1 MFNQSSVIMK
11 TTRKSQSLVNSADYI
26 YKKRDGL
33 FGNNIIDKTTLKH
46 LNVVSNFFEV
56 SEKMAAV
63 LSIIIIE
70 QLLGDGQS
78 VRKILR
84 DLSISPIDAI
94 GLYNELKILRIK
106 GWIVEIKSRLSRHK
120 DMYEFPKKTIE
131 AITVNDKSLLIATK
145 IQSQEDALAEMSSV
159 FNQHCTDPDREE
171 LVELFMH
178 HITSFNHFPVF
189 KKVLQDKNLTNPEQI
204 LIIYMASDLVTNR
217 NEIVNLSWVVD
228 RIFQHPYWLHK
239 IQKRLSTDGYLIIKN
254 YIAYSEPDVV
264 DIDTLKLGEAITD
277 LLDVSCKTANTEP
290 IFKLCE
296 PIYPASIDDVE
307 LFFNEKNRPQYEEIK
322 HITSKASYDRIV
334 ETFKQEGLPTGIAIL
349 LSGLPGTGKTETV
362 KQIAKLHNRVI
373 LMVDISKFKSMWL
386 GETEKNIKRIFNEYE
401 SACNYYD
408 TKPILLFNEADAIL
422 GKRSTVNST
431 VEQTMNNI
439 QNILLQQME
448 DFKGILMAT
457 TNLKDNLDLA
467 FDRRFIIK
475 FSFEIPD
482 QQTRLS
488 IIKKQLPTLSD
499 ELQNIIASSYQLTGA
514 QIQNIKRRIIAKRV
528 LKGDFVMDKIEL
540 ESLIV
545 NEVNVQSNS
554 TIGFVFNSHYTG

>member
-1 MFNQSSVIMK
+1 MK
-11 TTRKSQSLVNSADYI
+11 TTRKSQSLVNSVDYV

-33 FGNNIIDKTTLKH
+33 FGNNTIDKTTLKH

-84 DLSISPIDAI
+84 DLCISPIDAI
-94 GLYNELKILRIK
+94 GVYNELKTLRVK

-131 AITVNDKSLLIATK
+131 AITVHDKSLLIPNK

-189 KKVLQDKNLTNPEQI
+189 KKVLHDKNLTNPEQI
-204 LIIYMASDLVTNR
+204 LIIYMASELVTNR

-239 IQKRLSTDGYLIIKN
+239 IQKRLSTDGYLIIQN
-254 YIAYSEPDVV
+254 YIAYSEPGVV

-277 LLDVSCKTANTEP
+277 LIDITCKTVNTTP

-296 PIYPASIDDVE
+296 AIYPATIDDVE
-307 LFFNEKNRPQYEEIK
+307 LFFNEKNLQQYEEIK
-322 HITSKASYDRIV
+322 HITSEASYEKIV
-334 ETFKQEGLPTGIAIL
+334 DTFKQEGLPTGIAIL

-401 SACNYYD
+401 MACSYYD

-422 GKRSTVNST
+422 GKRSTVNSS
-431 VEQTMNNI
+431 VDQTMNNI

-457 TNLKDNLDLA
+457 TNLKDNLDPA

-475 FSFEIPD
+475 FNFEIPD
-482 QQTRLS
+482 QQTRLR
-488 IIKKQLPTLSD
+488 IVKKQLPTLSE
-499 ELQNIIASSYQLTGA
+499 ELQNIIANAYQLTGA
-514 QIQNIKRRIIAKRV
+514 QIQNIKRRIITKRV
-528 LKGDFVMDKIEL
+528 LKGDFVMDKTEL
-540 ESLIV
+540 EGLIV

-554 TIGFVFNSHYTG
+554 IIGFTTNKTHLD